1 MSGFDPISYAGVLDI
16 IVPSKPVGQLDE
28 ADVSD
33 DLAGEQE
40 ATSDPDKPEEAD
52 LDAPAHFLELLTTLN
67 DVSRGVS
74 DGTHIE
80 YSRLIEQCKGFLTQK
95 KLVGPGDPEFF
106 SDRPHKYA
114 PQCDELNLDGTKR
127 PSNEVRATYGTAQKM
142 RASMTYA
149 FGRLHGLG
157 SRDWHCSE
165 GGSMVGNP
173 SVSEMVSRY
182 MLSLHR
188 RKDTLKKLYDFNRR
202 PENWDLKDYTPGTKK
217 KDGDQWGGPRAR
229 RLLQLAFTLAFSCL
243 LRVDEVLKIQSH
255 DFVLLD
261 PHTLVLTLPFRKTSQ
276 FGDIKPFV
284 LHEMPDSMAYL
295 CPVQAYAEWLEASE
309 IESGYVFRRLGSGDR
324 VSENNQPMVRFDFSR
339 AGLTAECFL
348 EMFRNNLI
356 DIGVDPAPYG
366 THSFRRVKYLI
377 SWNDDPTQKREDFF
391 NFNRAPALKCF
402 ACGRTCHC
410 S

>member
-1 MSGFDPISYAGVLDI
+1 MIHA
-16 IVPSKPVGQLDE
+16 PS
-28 ADVSD
+28 S
-33 DLAGEQE
+33 
-40 ATSDPDKPEEAD
+40 
-52 LDAPAHFLELLTTLN
+52 
-67 DVSRGVS
+67 
-74 DGTHIE
+74 
-80 YSRLIEQCKGFLTQK
+80 LIEQCKGFLTQK

-114 PQCDELNLDGTKR
+114 PQFIVAWIMNECDELNLDGTKR

-157 SRDWHCSE
+157 SMDWHCSE

-188 RKDTLKKLYDFNRR
+188 RKVRAGEAATSARAITADTLKKLYDFNRR

-261 PHTLVLTLPFRKTSQ
+261 AHTLVLTLPFRKTSQ
-276 FGDIKPFV
+276 FGG
-284 LHEMPDSMAYL
+284 
-295 CPVQAYAEWLEASE
+295 
-309 IESGYVFRRLGSGDR
+309 ES
-324 VSENNQPMVRFDFSR
+324 NQRSP
-339 AGLTAECFL
+339 
-348 EMFRNNLI
+348 
-356 DIGVDPAPYG
+356 
-366 THSFRRVKYLI
+366 
-377 SWNDDPTQKREDFF
+377 
-391 NFNRAPALKCF
+391 
-402 ACGRTCHC
+402 
-410 S
+410 

>member
-1 MSGFDPISYAGVLDI
+1 MIHA
-16 IVPSKPVGQLDE
+16 PS
-28 ADVSD
+28 S
-33 DLAGEQE
+33 
-40 ATSDPDKPEEAD
+40 
-52 LDAPAHFLELLTTLN
+52 
-67 DVSRGVS
+67 
-74 DGTHIE
+74 
-80 YSRLIEQCKGFLTQK
+80 LIEQCKGFLTQK

-114 PQCDELNLDGTKR
+114 PQFIVAWIMNECDELNLDGTKR

-157 SRDWHCSE
+157 SMDWHCSE

-173 SVSEMVSRY
+173 SVSEMVSWY

-188 RKDTLKKLYDFNRR
+188 RKVRAGEAATSASAITADTLKKLYDFNRR

-261 PHTLVLTLPFRKTSQ
+261 AHTLVLTLPFRKTSQ

-295 CPVQAYAEWLEASE
+295 CPVQAYAEWLEATE
-309 IESGYVFRRLGSGDR
+309 IETDGALR
-324 VSENNQPMVRFDFSR
+324 FSR
-339 AGLTAECFL
+339 TGLVRSL
-348 EMFRNNLI
+348 
-356 DIGVDPAPYG
+356 
-366 THSFRRVKYLI
+366 RVVTTTGYL
-377 SWNDDPTQKREDFF
+377 
-391 NFNRAPALKCF
+391 L
-402 ACGRTCHC
+402 
-410 S
+410 

>member
-114 PQCDELNLDGTKR
+114 PQFIVAWIMNECDELNLDGTKR

-188 RKDTLKKLYDFNRR
+188 RKVRAGEAATSARAITAWQGRCTLGADMLVMTQDTLKKLYDFNRR

-276 FGDIKPFV
+276 FGG
-284 LHEMPDSMAYL
+284 L
-295 CPVQAYAEWLEASE
+295 CRVAGGLRDREWLHFSPT
-309 IESGYVFRRLGSGDR
+309 R
-324 VSENNQPMVRFDFSR
+324 VR
-339 AGLTAECFL
+339 
-348 EMFRNNLI
+348 
-356 DIGVDPAPYG
+356 
-366 THSFRRVKYLI
+366 
-377 SWNDDPTQKREDFF
+377 
-391 NFNRAPALKCF
+391 
-402 ACGRTCHC
+402 
-410 S
+410 